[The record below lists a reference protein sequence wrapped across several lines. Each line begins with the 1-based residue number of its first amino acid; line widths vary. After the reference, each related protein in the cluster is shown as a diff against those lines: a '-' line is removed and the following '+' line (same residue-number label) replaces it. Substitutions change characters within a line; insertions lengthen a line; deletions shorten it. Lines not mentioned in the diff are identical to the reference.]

1 MKLPGFLRGMPQVAW
16 QELLVNLKSVRMIVM
31 ALLSCLLIVGGAY
44 GFTTLFSSGG
54 GFGGLPQVVAW
65 GHQAYASNGNHV
77 AVVWVSDP
85 YGAPIGGRPVEFYNE
100 SRPPPAAGELLGT
113 VTTDS
118 NGFARLDV
126 GTADFVSAT
135 VRVGTVMAG
144 AGIGFYPLMVNF
156 TTATLQ
162 GDFSRHGLPDG
173 MGIHVLDRSGDP
185 ANAVVSVNGTTVGPV
200 DSYGYRRVDLP
211 VGLSNLTVEVSG
223 EAETL
228 STYVPD
234 EPGGGLPFASGPDFV
249 LIVIMSLSFLVISI
263 FAIVLSFDAVSKERV
278 QGTMD
283 LLLSR
288 PSSRT
293 GILLGKFLGAF
304 GAVALPVTL
313 VNLAGVG
320 VITAVSGMGPT
331 GGFAA
336 AFIGGSLLLIA
347 FYVLLQLV
355 FSTYAKTSGTAVLFG
370 VLVWLLFN
378 ILYSIVTAVVAGALF
393 STDPAGYFRFTQVAG
408 LGNPTSICSM
418 LVSLA
423 APASL
428 QGITGTA
435 LEPAVPGAAA
445 VVWFV
450 GLLALALWT
459 FHRKASE

>member
-16 QELLVNLKSVRMIVM
+16 QEFLVNLKSVRLIIMG
-31 ALLSCLLIVGGAY
+31 LLSALLIVGGAY

-54 GFGGLPQVVAW
+54 GFGGLPPVVAW
-65 GHQAYASNGNHV
+65 GHQAYASNGSHV

-85 YGAPIGGRPVEFYNE
+85 YGAPVAGRSVEFTNR
-100 SRPPPAAGELLGT
+100 SPTGGEVALGT
-113 VTTDS
+113 VPTDA

-126 GTADFVSAT
+126 GNSDYVSAT
-135 VRVGTVMAG
+135 VRAGTFTVGTGVV
-144 AGIGFYPLMVNF
+144 FYPPFVNF
-156 TTATLQ
+156 TTASLQ
-162 GDFSRHGLPDG
+162 GDFKRHGRSDG
-173 MGIHVLDRSGDP
+173 LALHVMDLRGNP
-185 ANAVVSVNGTTVGPV
+185 AAANVSVNGTLTGSVNG
-200 DSYGYRRVDLP
+200 YGYLLVDLP
-211 VGLSNLTVEVSG
+211 VEQSNVTVEVAG
-223 EAETL
+223 EAETFP
-228 STYVPD
+228 TYVPGD
-234 EPGGGLPFASGPDFV
+234 SNGAPFTSGPDFV
-249 LIVIMSLSFLVISI
+249 LVVIASLSFLVISI

-288 PSSRT
+288 PTSRT

-320 VITAVSGMGPT
+320 VITAVSGKGPT
-331 GGFAA
+331 GSFAA
-336 AFIGGSLLLIA
+336 AFVGVSLLLIA
-347 FYVLLQLV
+347 FYVLMQLI
-355 FSTYAKTSGTAVLFG
+355 FSTFAKTSGTAVLFG

-378 ILYSIVTAVVAGALF
+378 ILYTIVVAVVAGAVF
-393 STDPAGYFRFTQVAG
+393 YYDAAGYFRFTQVAG

-428 QGITGTA
+428 QGISGTS
-435 LEPAVPGAAA
+435 LEPAIPGAAA

-459 FHRKASE
+459 FHRKAGE